1 MQYVSLPLFLLFS
14 LSLFGFKG
22 HDKDK
27 VRLIVYG
34 GAREI
39 NSEGKAHKLGISH
52 NNTFGKAA
60 FALKKEYL
68 LRNDAKVKVVN
79 IDTGKEFIEILN
91 KQKENSIISLDII
104 THGSSASIN
113 MSYQENTNCGIYTDA
128 SGKDFVERI
137 HKKGYHFIAESRSIF
152 DIDFSRF
159 SDSATIEFHGCRSAK
174 RFLGHNSI
182 AHITSLLLQKAGK
195 KQAIVI
201 GHVNK
206 SEPFIKKTDKAKAD
220 YRCRKRAIYAQGKRQ
235 CTIRGVGDFRRHYE
249 NKAGCTCRSRK
260 KGVHP

>member
-1 MQYVSLPLFLLFS
+1 MPVKYFSLILFLVCS
-14 LSLFGFKG
+14 LSTFGFEG
-22 HDKDK
+22 EEHTK
-27 VRLIVYG
+27 VRLIIYG

-39 NSEGKAHKLGISH
+39 NGEGKPHKLGISH

-68 LRNDAKVKVVN
+68 LRNDAKVKVVK

-91 KQKENSIISLDII
+91 KQKENSIISLDVI

-113 MSYQENTNCGIYTDA
+113 MSHQENANCGIYTDEV
-128 SGKDFVERI
+128 GKHFVERI
-137 HKKGYHFIAESRSIF
+137 HKKGYHFVAESRSIF

-174 RFLGHNSI
+174 RFLGHKSI
-182 AHITSLLLQKAGK
+182 AQIASLLLQKAGK
-195 KQAIVI
+195 KEAIVI

-206 SEPFIKKTDKAKAD
+206 SEPFTRKKNKTKSD
-220 YRCRKRAIYAQGKRQ
+220 YRCRKRAIYYQGKRQ
-235 CTIRGVGDFRRHYE
+235 TTIVGMGDFRRYY
-249 NKAGCTCRSRK
+249 
-260 KGVHP
+260 KGRPRF